1 MLRWLHISDLHLNDD
16 NFSSARLRDELP
28 SFLRNKRMKCDYV
41 FCTGDIRS
49 ANVRPNS
56 FTEDMADYMRNICHA
71 VGAPIERLFI
81 VPGNHD
87 VNIFAEGREDAIKH
101 IVPYDGYYKPD
112 IGHIDTV
119 DLEKLQSG
127 KEDFVDFLS
136 ELYDTDR
143 LGLYTDYNNPHF
155 SIETPDFNV
164 LHVDSTLVYSQS
176 GKATDLLVGLEKLYT
191 VVRKL
196 NLKKPTILLTHY
208 PITSLLQDE
217 RKLLSNVLQKNNVRL
232 WLAGHE
238 HDHNLQ
244 KMKYLD
250 SLQSGELHYETDAN
264 ATILIGEYDSE
275 NYQCRVCAY
284 TWFPEGWA
292 EYPIIDLDG
301 EEVGVYEFQLKPVG
315 IEGHSKE
322 LIACQ
327 KANSYFYN
335 RMPDKVERNL
345 IPKIHS
351 EGTYET
357 ISTLLSMAWN
367 TNCPH
372 IVLLA
377 DGGMGKT
384 TMLLDYCKTTNTPTL
399 YVSAEQ
405 LASMGMDI
413 IKYCARC
420 VFKGDI
426 DLLEKCLTQK
436 HRQPTLIIFIDGMNE
451 VDGISER
458 KFIQEIQRL
467 SFLDGVQILISSRS
481 DFTVRYSLPTFR
493 KSELCA
499 LSKTEIKDFFSE
511 EEWNNIV
518 KSEVLTRLLSNPMM
532 VTIYKEI
539 CSVVNDSKNLHFLNW
554 RFPIMCEADLFHN
567 YYVAQ
572 QALLT
577 LRGQVDGYKMLLS
590 QVCIDEIL
598 PNIAYC
604 YESSFRMNME
614 DEEFRKLL
622 TGMLDNVVIENAAI
636 HAIRQYY
643 REASGLSL
651 EPYQVIDFLT
661 QEMRLLYMNQGTT
674 AFPHQMFRDYLSAKY
689 IVKQTNSKKNVLAL
703 WNERPIPFSIISN
716 IRQIDK
722 QYWHHTAQCVRQE
735 AAKVANVSV
744 LVQNLFDAFPSNN
757 KDNVADF
764 SELDLRNVKLP
775 NSALQTSRISLK
787 DAIIDNV
794 TLGISMGM
802 PICHKHL
809 TLSSDKE
816 FLATWADKRI
826 YVFSL
831 RQSTAPYVFDF
842 GQDLSKMVFVENRL
856 FVLSGKLYVF
866 VYKNG
871 WVFSGEIGQE
881 DGICYKL
888 KSIIVGNNAVHL
900 YYPNREVIYSLTDF
914 TRKTINQ
921 GKDIYLNP
929 AQGHDISML
938 NRYEKK
944 QFDKSHGEI
953 DKVGDENF
961 CAISYAD
968 GRLIL
973 EHENETIGIL
983 ARGKARL
990 KDATISGDGS
1000 KAITLSYEVFGG
1012 RRRVQ
1017 LWNLN
1022 DGSKLEELT
1031 CPNNVDSIHLSENG
1045 DWMLGKMFRHGTWVY
1060 DVRLHKEQ
1068 VFEEYFLSSNRGKI
1082 FCKDDCVVRK
1092 EEGKVFL
1099 YNLRTGKSSIIDSPV
1114 ADPSLICILRDNS
1127 IAAVNNKG
1135 NVAKIRSFR
1144 DQSLLTF
1151 NGGYSTIESIGLF
1164 EEQPFIAVALAN
1176 GNLDMYHTGNG
1187 AVLRHLQLPNKN
1199 SMMVVH
1205 PQKTI
1210 IVESDGHHIL
1220 KTHYYF
1226 EKYSYYGKR
1235 MGWWKEHPYHGPKN
1249 IIDGDILDIGFNV
1262 QNDQIVAVLS
1272 NGRIMFCSDD
1282 WTDYKYSFYIIT
1294 AFDVAAYDFS
1304 EVQCSEELKDVLR
1317 RNKAL

>member
-1 MLRWLHISDLHLNDD
+1 MIRWLHISDLHLNDC

-71 VGAPIERLFI
+71 VGVPIERLFI

-143 LGLYTDYNNPHF
+143 LGLYKDYNNPHF
-155 SIETPDFNV
+155 SIETPNFNV

-196 NLKKPTILLTHY
+196 NQEKPTILLTHY

-405 LASMGMDI
+405 LASMGMDL

-436 HRQPTLIIFIDGMNE
+436 HRQPTLTIFIDGMNE
-451 VDGISER
+451 VDGNSER

-493 KSELCA
+493 KSGV
-499 LSKTEIKDFFSE
+499 SPK
-511 EEWNNIV
+511 
-518 KSEVLTRLLSNPMM
+518 TRL
-532 VTIYKEI
+532 
-539 CSVVNDSKNLHFLNW
+539 
-554 RFPIMCEADLFHN
+554 
-567 YYVAQ
+567 
-572 QALLT
+572 
-577 LRGQVDGYKMLLS
+577 
-590 QVCIDEIL
+590 
-598 PNIAYC
+598 
-604 YESSFRMNME
+604 
-614 DEEFRKLL
+614 
-622 TGMLDNVVIENAAI
+622 
-636 HAIRQYY
+636 
-643 REASGLSL
+643 
-651 EPYQVIDFLT
+651 
-661 QEMRLLYMNQGTT
+661 
-674 AFPHQMFRDYLSAKY
+674 
-689 IVKQTNSKKNVLAL
+689 
-703 WNERPIPFSIISN
+703 
-716 IRQIDK
+716 
-722 QYWHHTAQCVRQE
+722 
-735 AAKVANVSV
+735 
-744 LVQNLFDAFPSNN
+744 
-757 KDNVADF
+757 
-764 SELDLRNVKLP
+764 
-775 NSALQTSRISLK
+775 
-787 DAIIDNV
+787 
-794 TLGISMGM
+794 
-802 PICHKHL
+802 
-809 TLSSDKE
+809 
-816 FLATWADKRI
+816 
-826 YVFSL
+826 
-831 RQSTAPYVFDF
+831 
-842 GQDLSKMVFVENRL
+842 
-856 FVLSGKLYVF
+856 
-866 VYKNG
+866 
-871 WVFSGEIGQE
+871 
-881 DGICYKL
+881 
-888 KSIIVGNNAVHL
+888 
-900 YYPNREVIYSLTDF
+900 
-914 TRKTINQ
+914 
-921 GKDIYLNP
+921 
-929 AQGHDISML
+929 
-938 NRYEKK
+938 
-944 QFDKSHGEI
+944 
-953 DKVGDENF
+953 
-961 CAISYAD
+961 
-968 GRLIL
+968 
-973 EHENETIGIL
+973 
-983 ARGKARL
+983 
-990 KDATISGDGS
+990 
-1000 KAITLSYEVFGG
+1000 
-1012 RRRVQ
+1012 
-1017 LWNLN
+1017 
-1022 DGSKLEELT
+1022 
-1031 CPNNVDSIHLSENG
+1031 
-1045 DWMLGKMFRHGTWVY
+1045 
-1060 DVRLHKEQ
+1060 
-1068 VFEEYFLSSNRGKI
+1068 
-1082 FCKDDCVVRK
+1082 
-1092 EEGKVFL
+1092 
-1099 YNLRTGKSSIIDSPV
+1099 
-1114 ADPSLICILRDNS
+1114 
-1127 IAAVNNKG
+1127 
-1135 NVAKIRSFR
+1135 
-1144 DQSLLTF
+1144 
-1151 NGGYSTIESIGLF
+1151 
-1164 EEQPFIAVALAN
+1164 
-1176 GNLDMYHTGNG
+1176 
-1187 AVLRHLQLPNKN
+1187 
-1199 SMMVVH
+1199 
-1205 PQKTI
+1205 
-1210 IVESDGHHIL
+1210 
-1220 KTHYYF
+1220 
-1226 EKYSYYGKR
+1226 
-1235 MGWWKEHPYHGPKN
+1235 
-1249 IIDGDILDIGFNV
+1249 
-1262 QNDQIVAVLS
+1262 
-1272 NGRIMFCSDD
+1272 
-1282 WTDYKYSFYIIT
+1282 
-1294 AFDVAAYDFS
+1294 
-1304 EVQCSEELKDVLR
+1304 
-1317 RNKAL
+1317 